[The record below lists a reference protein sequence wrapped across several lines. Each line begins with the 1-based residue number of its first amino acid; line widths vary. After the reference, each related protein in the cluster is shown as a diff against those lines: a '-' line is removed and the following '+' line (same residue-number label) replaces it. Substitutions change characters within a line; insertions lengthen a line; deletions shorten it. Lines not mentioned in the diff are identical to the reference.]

1 MEAALRVA
9 LAFVLAVVLV
19 AFGLWAAAARLSGW
33 ISAGKPPP
41 AAGIPGA

>member
-1 MEAALRVA
+1 MEATLRLA
-9 LAFVLAVVLV
+9 IAFVLAAALL
-19 AFGLWAAAARLSGW
+19 AFGVWAACARLSGW